1 MIPAVNECGYLKIL
15 KRQLVPKWGGSLF
28 CSLLQGVERVEN
40 YLGKLKIS

>member
-1 MIPAVNECGYLKIL
+1 MILAVNECGYLKIL
-15 KRQLVPKWGGSLF
+15 KRQLVPKIGWKF